1 MRVLSK
7 FEHRETLREGAI
19 CLLSRGRANDS
30 LTLLTSPAEFDSTG
44 LIMSRCNI
52 IGLSLLLAT
61 LPGCHKQDR
70 NIAQVSLHEAH
81 CHVVAQESYCEED
94 GGGRRFEIA
103 DIPEEFR
110 NQFITE
116 CSGNL
121 HCDVDLSVPRIE
133 AGDRKLC
140 KIVDIS
146 WSDARGGSHYEHI
159 YGKWL
164 AAIHLPQWG
173 GTNKKA

>member
-7 FEHRETLREGAI
+7 IEHRETLREGTI
-19 CLLSRGRANDS
+19 CLLWRWRAHDS

-44 LIMSRCNI
+44 RIMSRCNI

-61 LPGCHKQDR
+61 LPGCYKQDR
-70 NIAQVSLHEAH
+70 NIVQVSLHEAH
-81 CHVVAQESYCEED
+81 CHVVAQESYCEEN

-110 NQFITE
+110 NRFITE

-121 HCDVDLSVPRIE
+121 HCDVDLSVPRME
-133 AGDRKLC
+133 ARDRKLC

-146 WSDARGGSHYEHI
+146 
-159 YGKWL
+159 
-164 AAIHLPQWG
+164 
-173 GTNKKA
+173 